1 MPPALLKLI
10 RLLFRARFRRI
21 TRGMR
26 TRKGIAYTVVAFGL
40 LAVWIGPSLVLGF
53 LQPQGDPQAVR
64 DYAPIGLL
72 ALWLLNLL
80 SITPES
86 GITFQPAEVDLLFP
100 GPYRRRELL
109 AYKMVG
115 MTIGAAGVA
124 LMFTLF
130 LARHVALLTAAYLGA
145 WLGVMFIQLLHLAV
159 TMFAANV
166 AERAFTRTRRLVLL
180 GIGTLAVV
188 GMVLAL
194 RYGSAGATAS
204 VVSRFRHSWIG
215 VCLLA
220 PFEVYG
226 RIIGARN
233 WFPELIGW
241 GAAGAVING
250 AFALI
255 ILWLDADY
263 LESSVFASQRLHER
277 LQRVR
282 GGTPWHAARAP
293 GSVRRIAR
301 PRWWWGAGPIAWRQL
316 VTAARSARG
325 LLIMFLLIGVAVSLP
340 LMFQTEIA
348 DVAVW
353 PAVIGMGVSSMFYF
367 PQMVRFDFRGDV
379 DRMETLK
386 ALPVSPAA
394 IVLGELMI
402 PVLLTTFLQLVV
414 IATLAVLQPGLMTI
428 LGISTAFLVPANILV
443 FGLENLVF
451 LLYPYRLAT
460 AGGLDLQVFGRQMV
474 IMFGKFVV
482 LFLTGALAAGIGGVA
497 FLLSGKATAA
507 FVAGT
512 WLSVFIMAAGMVP
525 LITLAYRR
533 FDPSS
538 DTPP

>member
-1 MPPALLKLI
+1 MHPALFKLI

-21 TRGMR
+21 SRGLR
-26 TRKGIAYTVVAFGL
+26 TPKGIAYTVVAFGL
-40 LAVWIGPSLVLGF
+40 LAVWIGPTLVLGF

-64 DYAPIGLL
+64 DYAPIGLM

-115 MTIGAAGVA
+115 MAIGSAGVA

-130 LARHVALLTAAYLGA
+130 LARHVALLAAAYVGA

-159 TMFAANV
+159 TMFAASV
-166 AERAFTRTRRLVLL
+166 AERAFTRGRRLILIGVCALAAL
-180 GIGTLAVV
+180 GL
-188 GMVLAL
+188 VLAL
-194 RYGSAGATAS
+194 RHGGAGGAAT
-204 VVSRFRHSWIG
+204 VVSRFRHSGIG

-220 PFEVYG
+220 PFDVYG
-226 RIIGARN
+226 RIIGARS

-241 GAAGAVING
+241 GAAGLIING
-250 AFALI
+250 AFAVV
-255 ILWLDADY
+255 ILRLDADY
-263 LESSVFASQRLHER
+263 LEASVFASQRLHER

-282 GGTPWHAARAP
+282 GGTPWHAARPP

-301 PRWWWGAGPIAWRQL
+301 PRWWGGAGPIAWRQL
-316 VTAARSARG
+316 VTAARSVRG

-353 PAVIGMGVSSMFYF
+353 PAIIGMGVVSLFYF

-379 DRMETLK
+379 DRMESLK
-386 ALPVSPAA
+386 ALPVAPAA
-394 IVLGELMI
+394 IVLGELLV
-402 PVLLTTFLQLVV
+402 PVLMTTFLQLVV
-414 IATLAVLQPGLMTI
+414 IVTLTVLQPGLMKI
-428 LGISTAFLVPANILV
+428 LGIAAAFLVPANILV

-474 IMFGKFVV
+474 IMFGKFVM
-482 LFLTGALAAGIGGVA
+482 LILTGGLAAGIGAVA
-497 FLLSGKATAA
+497 FLLSGKAMAA
-507 FVAGT
+507 FVVGT

-525 LITLAYRR
+525 LITLAYRQ

>member
-1 MPPALLKLI
+1 MHPALLKLI

-21 TRGMR
+21 VRGMR
-26 TRKGIAYTVVAFGL
+26 TPRGIAYSVVAFGL
-40 LAVWIGPSLVLGF
+40 MAVWIGPSLMLGF
-53 LQPQGDPQAVR
+53 LRPQGDPQAVR
-64 DYAPIGLL
+64 NYAPLGLL

-115 MTIGAAGVA
+115 MAIGSAGVA

-130 LARHVALLTAAYLGA
+130 LARHVALLAAAYLGA

-166 AERAFTRTRRLVLL
+166 AERACTRTRRLVFF
-180 GIGTLAVV
+180 GICVLAAV
-188 GMVLAL
+188 GVVLAL
-194 RYGSAGATAS
+194 RYGSAGGTAA

-215 VCLLA
+215 ICLLA
-220 PFEVYG
+220 PFDVYG

-241 GAAGAVING
+241 GAVGLVING
-250 AFALI
+250 AFALV
-255 ILWLDADY
+255 ILWLDADF
-263 LESSVFASQRLHER
+263 LEASVFASQRLHER

-282 GGTPWHAARAP
+282 GGTPWHAARPP

-340 LMFQTEIA
+340 LMFQSEIA
-348 DVAVW
+348 DVAIW
-353 PAVIGMGVSSMFYF
+353 PAVIGMGVASLFYF

-386 ALPVSPAA
+386 SLPVAPTAV
-394 IVLGELMI
+394 VLGELLI
-402 PVLLTTFLQLVV
+402 PVLMTTFLQLVV
-414 IATLAVLQPGLMTI
+414 IATLAVLQSGLITI
-428 LGISTAFLVPANILV
+428 LGVAAAFLVPANVLV

-482 LFLTGALAAGIGGVA
+482 LVLTGGLAAGIGGVA
-497 FLLSGKATAA
+497 FLLSGKAIVA

-512 WLSVFIMAAGMVP
+512 WLSVFIMAAGIVP